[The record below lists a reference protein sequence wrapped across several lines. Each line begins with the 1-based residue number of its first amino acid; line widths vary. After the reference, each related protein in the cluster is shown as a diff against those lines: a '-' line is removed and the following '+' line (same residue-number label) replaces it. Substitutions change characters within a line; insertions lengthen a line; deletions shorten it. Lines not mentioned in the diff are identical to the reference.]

1 MLRGTRKRKGKSG
14 KDKRDNKQNIKNI
27 MKHLFSLLTAMF
39 IATAAM
45 AGNNVTLHDVMYG
58 GYWPETYAAI
68 KPMADGEHF
77 ARMSGD
83 RTMILKG
90 SFKNGEIVDTLF
102 NIATARGFDEKRID
116 GYQFSPDEKLILLQ
130 TKTRGIYRHSF
141 TAEHYIFN
149 RKNNKAEALSQN
161 GAQQVPKFSPD
172 GTMIAFV
179 RDNNIF
185 LVKLLFS
192 NSESQVTT
200 DGEFR
205 KIING
210 IPDWVYEEEFAT
222 NCSFDFSADSK
233 MLAYIKYD
241 ESEVMMYDMPM
252 YSGGESKEYFDFS
265 KPYSFKYPVAGAD
278 NAKVSVHSFDIKS
291 KVTRRLDVNIPE
303 EGYIPRI
310 KFTKDPTML
319 AVLTLNRHQ
328 SVLEIQAVNPQ
339 SGVSRTI
346 LREES
351 DTYLNEQTYSGI
363 EFLDKHFVFQ
373 SERSGYNQL
382 YLYNLAGELVR
393 PITTGDYEVKKF
405 YGWDKRKN
413 EFYYSSNEGSPLR
426 ESIYKVNA
434 KGKKTKLSKR
444 EGTNSAV
451 FSTGMKYFINTFSS
465 IDTPHTVTT
474 NDCNGK
480 QLKTLIDNKALTEKL
495 AKFDMPSKEFFTFT
509 TSDGVEL
516 NGWMIKPNDFD
527 AGKKYPVVLFQY
539 SGPYSQQVTDN
550 WYIGNYGNAMFES
563 YMAGE
568 GFIMVCVDGRGTG
581 GRGTEFGK
589 CTYLKIG
596 QYEPADQVEAAKYMA
611 SLPYVDAKNIGIWGW
626 SFGGYNTLM
635 SMSQPEAVFKAGVA
649 VAAPSDWRFYDTV
662 YTERYMRTPKENK
675 EGYDKGSAV
684 VNAANLNGHLLLVH
698 GTADDNVH
706 LRNMIHYIGALT
718 QADKKFE
725 TALYPDCNHSI
736 YHGAN
741 TRFHLFRQIAE
752 FFKANLK

>member
-1 MLRGTRKRKGKSG
+1 M
-14 KDKRDNKQNIKNI
+14 
-27 MKHLFSLLTAMF
+27 
-39 IATAAM
+39 IATNVIG
-45 AGNNVTLHDVMYG
+45 GNDITLRDVMYG
-58 GYWPETYAAI
+58 GFWPETYAAI

-77 ARMSGD
+77 ARMSPD
-83 RTMILKG
+83 RTMILMG

-102 NIATARGFDEKRID
+102 NAATARGFDKKHID

-130 TKTRGIYRHSF
+130 TATHGIYRHSF

-149 RKNNKAEALSQN
+149 RKNNKAEVLSQN

-179 RDNNIF
+179 RDNNLL
-185 LVKLLFS
+185 LVKLLFG
-192 NSESQVTT
+192 NSESQITT

-222 NCSFDFSADSK
+222 NCSYVFSADSK
-233 MLAYIKYD
+233 VIAYIKYD

-252 YSGGESKEYFDFS
+252 YSGGQSKEYFDFS

-291 KVTRRLDVNIPE
+291 RVTRQLDVNIPE

-310 KFTKDPTML
+310 KFTKDPNTL

-328 SVLEIQAVNPQ
+328 SVLEVQAVNPL
-339 SGVSRTI
+339 SGVSKTI

-363 EFLDKHFVFQ
+363 EFLDKYFVFQ
-373 SERSGYNQL
+373 SARSGDNHL

-393 PITTGDYEVKKF
+393 PITSGNYEVKKF
-405 YGWDKRKN
+405 YGWDSKKN

-434 KGKKTKLSKR
+434 KGKKTKLTKE

-451 FSTGMKYFINTFSS
+451 FSSGMKYFINTYSS

-474 NDCNGK
+474 NDNNGK
-480 QLKTLIDNKALTEKL
+480 QLKTLIDNKELKERL
-495 AKFDMPSKEFFTFT
+495 AQFDMPTKEFFTFT

-516 NGWMIKPNDFD
+516 NGWMVKPHDFN
-527 AGKKYPVVLFQY
+527 ANKKYPVVLFQY

-596 QYEPADQVEAAKYMA
+596 QYEPADQVETAKYMA
-611 SLPYVDAKNIGIWGW
+611 SLPYVDKNNIGIWGW

-684 VNAANLNGHLLLVH
+684 VNASKLNGHLLLVH

-718 QADKKFE
+718 QANKKFE

-741 TRFHLFRQIAE
+741 TRFHLFEQIAD

>member
-1 MLRGTRKRKGKSG
+1 
-14 KDKRDNKQNIKNI
+14 
-27 MKHLFSLLTAMF
+27 MKHLFSLLTTIL
-39 IATAAM
+39 IAAGAI
-45 AGNNVTLHDVMYG
+45 AGNDVTLHDVMYG
-58 GYWPETYAAI
+58 GYRPETYAAI

-77 ARMSGD
+77 ARMNSE

-90 SFKNGEIVDTLF
+90 SFKDGEIVDTLF
-102 NIATARGFDEKRID
+102 NVATARGFNEKRID
-116 GYQFSPDEKLILLQ
+116 GYQFSPDEKIILLQ
-130 TKTRGIYRHSF
+130 TKRRDIYRHSF

-149 RKNNKAEALSQN
+149 RKSNKAEPLSSN

-179 RDNNIF
+179 RDNNLF
-185 LVKLLFS
+185 LVKLLFG
-192 NSESQVTT
+192 NSESQVTN

-233 MLAYIKYD
+233 VIAYIKYD

-252 YSGGESKEYFDFS
+252 YNGGQSKEYFDFS

-291 KVTRRLDVNIPE
+291 KVTRQLNVNIPE

-310 KFTKDPTML
+310 KFPKDPNML

-328 SVLEIQAVNPQ
+328 SVLEIQAVNPL
-339 SGVSRTI
+339 SGISKTI

-363 EFLDKHFVFQ
+363 EFLDKYFVFH

-382 YLYNLAGELVR
+382 YLYNLAGELIR
-393 PITTGDYEVKKF
+393 PITNGNYEVKKF
-405 YGWDKRKN
+405 YGWDSKKN

-451 FSTGMKYFINTFSS
+451 FSSSMKYFINTYSS

-495 AKFDMPSKEFFTFT
+495 AKFDMPTKEFFTFT

-516 NGWMIKPNDFD
+516 NGWMIKPHDFN
-527 AGKKYPVVLFQY
+527 ANKKYPVILFQY

-596 QYEPADQVEAAKYMA
+596 QYEPADQVETAKYMA
-611 SLPYVDAKNIGIWGW
+611 SLPYVDKNNIGIWGW

-718 QADKKFE
+718 QANKKFE
-725 TALYPDCNHSI
+725 TALYPDSNHSI

-741 TRFHLFRQIAE
+741 TRYHLFEQIAE

>member
-1 MLRGTRKRKGKSG
+1 MVQGSG
-14 KDKRDNKQNIKNI
+14 KVKAEKITEITNYKKIII

-718 QADKKFE
+718 QANKKFE